1 MNPLPHISLALPRID
16 ARTSGVKQGSRTPF
30 VLKTKQGVLTT
41 LGLMP
46 HQEPTFGDY
55 VFQIRQS
62 KGWSL
67 REAAKRIGIAHS
79 RLDEIEKM
87 IDGRTR
93 KPFVPS
99 YINVVRLAKAY
110 GLPPDELLR
119 RAGYEPGIELEPQE
133 WRLVKGYR
141 SLPDELRGQLLQK
154 LETLENEADSPR

>member
-1 MNPLPHISLALPRID
+1 
-16 ARTSGVKQGSRTPF
+16 
-30 VLKTKQGVLTT
+30 
-41 LGLMP
+41 MP
-46 HQEPTFGDY
+46 HQQSQFGEY
-55 VFQIRQS
+55 VFQVRQS

-99 YINVVRLAKAY
+99 YVNVVKLAKAY

-119 RAGYEPGIELEPQE
+119 KAGYEPGIELEAQE
-133 WRLVKGYR
+133 WRIIR
-141 SLPDELRGQLLQK
+141 AFRAMPDELKGRLMGTIEAF
-154 LETLENEADSPR
+154 ETELTQQR